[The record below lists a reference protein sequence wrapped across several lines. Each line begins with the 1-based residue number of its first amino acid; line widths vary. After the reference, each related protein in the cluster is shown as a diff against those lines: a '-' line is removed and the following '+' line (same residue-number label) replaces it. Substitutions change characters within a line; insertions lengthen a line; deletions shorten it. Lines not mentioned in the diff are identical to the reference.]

1 MNTIDYPLLAAL
13 AAGTLYTSY
22 RLFLGY
28 ILSRSGEVL
37 AEDDTN
43 YRDLSR
49 AEKTAAD
56 FKH

>member
-1 MNTIDYPLLAAL
+1 MNTLDYLLLAAL
-13 AAGTLYTSY
+13 AAGTFYSSY

-28 ILSRSGEVL
+28 ILSRSGEFK
-37 AEDDTN
+37 AADDMN
-43 YRDLSR
+43 YRDSSR